1 MTCLYYDTND
11 AAQERRHASAQ
22 QASAAATPAALSPA
36 ASKPSAPAPAAP
48 KHALDVVALA
58 RGVGMLI
65 TLDGRIGNERYES
78 VFGSLLSLERFAQA
92 VRESVAA

>member
-11 AAQERRHASAQ
+11 AIQERRRTNAL
-22 QASAAATPAALSPA
+22 QASAAPSTPTALTTPAA
-36 ASKPSAPAPAAP
+36 PS
-48 KHALDVVALA
+48 HALDIVALA

-65 TLDGRIGNERYES
+65 TLDGCIGNSQYQS
-78 VFGSLLSLERFAQA
+78 VFGSLTSLERFAQA

>member
-11 AAQERRHASAQ
+11 TAQERRHAGAQ
-22 QASAAATPAALSPA
+22 QASAATATPA
-36 ASKPSAPAPAAP
+36 APAPAAP

>member
-11 AAQERRHASAQ
+11 AIQERRRAGAL
-22 QASAAATPAALSPA
+22 QAPAATATPAALTT
-36 ASKPSAPAPAAP
+36 PAAP
-48 KHALDVVALA
+48 SHALDIVALA

-65 TLDGRIGNERYES
+65 TLDGCIGNERYES
-78 VFGSLLSLERFAQA
+78 VFGSLTSLERFAQA